1 VAKDRLDVAL
11 RPSGEYV
18 EATND
23 ERGIRSVVRRL
34 RKEDVALAVL
44 ESTGGL
50 EQPVAAALALA
61 GVQVAI
67 VNPRQLRDVRGLAT
81 GKLAKTDRIDAAV
94 LAHFAEA
101 VRPEARPLADE
112 QARELAAVVLRR
124 RQILA
129 M

>member
-1 VAKDRLDVAL
+1 MAKDRLDVAL

-50 EQPVAAALALA
+50 E
-61 GVQVAI
+61 
-67 VNPRQLRDVRGLAT
+67 
-81 GKLAKTDRIDAAV
+81 
-94 LAHFAEA
+94 
-101 VRPEARPLADE
+101 
-112 QARELAAVVLRR
+112 
-124 RQILA
+124 
-129 M
+129 